1 MNVNFINVHHL
12 TATRHQKV
20 TEKRK
25 SELFL
30 RTDFF
35 DLKLEEWLRK
45 HSASIL
51 SEL

>member
-1 MNVNFINVHHL
+1 MPEGNWKKEVWTIF
-12 TATRHQKV
+12 
-20 TEKRK
+20 
-25 SELFL
+25 ELI
-30 RTDFF
+30 FF